1 MTAHQAPHPTMWRR
15 VLSLPKTRLGW
26 CSLGFS
32 GAHAVVMVALGIASG
47 VLAAT
52 GAPNLAGYPWLIIG
66 VVLFVALSPALAGIA
81 TGLVA
86 VIRRGERSILV
97 LAPILLVVLFLLA
110 EVLLPH

>member
-26 CSLGFS
+26 YSLGFL

-47 VLAAT
+47 ILAAT
-52 GAPNLAGYPWLIIG
+52 GAPNLAGYPWLIG
-66 VVLFVALSPALAGIA
+66 VVLFVELSPALAGIA

-86 VIRRGERSILV
+86 VIRRGERSKLV
-97 LAPILLVVLFLLA
+97 LVPILLVVLFLLA

>member
-26 CSLGFS
+26 YSLGFS

-52 GAPNLAGYPWLIIG
+52 GAPNLAGYPWLIG
-66 VVLFVALSPALAGIA
+66 VVLFVALSTALAGIA